1 VIPLD
6 SFPQQPEPPLE
17 IGTPFLETGPMS
29 PPFELPTGAV
39 WQPSLMAFGTVRT
52 AVQTFDNGVN
62 ARISEWTNQA
72 SLYANLQLTG
82 TERVLVEFRP
92 LDNYQHYFGQEF
104 EPHRKFHDREYGD
117 LREAFFEGDFHQL
130 FPRLDPYDRYG
141 LDYGF
146 SIGRQPLLLQD
157 GLLLDDTI
165 DSVGV
170 IRNHIL
176 SPNFPPLRVTGYF
189 GWDQIHRANNQ
200 RDNSARLVAVDASA
214 DDYTLGII
222 DLDAVYI
229 PAGTKT
235 GSGIYGGIGLT
246 NRVQLLER
254 IFNVTARINGSY
266 AINRNTPQTSSGA
279 LLFGEISRTPGLSG
293 NFVYLDSYLGVGDF
307 SSAARRPD
315 RGGPLGRVGILY
327 DAPGLGNYSSALSE
341 DPANSGGLSVG
352 YQMFFD
358 NARRQLTL
366 ETGGRLSTHVE
377 DQTAIALGGRL
388 QQAIGRHLILQLD
401 SFIAGQERR
410 SVGYGGRGEAIF
422 KF

>member
-1 VIPLD
+1 MPVRTLAGNDLLEGGTDLTTPEESTPSPQEPSKVESEAEIQHAKLFVENKYPPPPFAGVVTPNHSTPVRAASQLTDRVIPLD
-6 SFPQQPEPPLE
+6 SFPQQPEPPLQ
-17 IGTPFLETGPMS
+17 IRTPFLETGPMS

-39 WQPSLMAFGTVRT
+39 WQPWLMAFGTVRT

-222 DLDAVYI
+222 DLDAVYV
-229 PAGTKT
+229 PAGTK
-235 GSGIYGGIGLT
+235 
-246 NRVQLLER
+246 Q
-254 IFNVTARINGSY
+254 
-266 AINRNTPQTSSGA
+266 
-279 LLFGEISRTPGLSG
+279 
-293 NFVYLDSYLGVGDF
+293 
-307 SSAARRPD
+307 
-315 RGGPLGRVGILY
+315 
-327 DAPGLGNYSSALSE
+327 APASMAEL
-341 DPANSGGLSVG
+341 V
-352 YQMFFD
+352 
-358 NARRQLTL
+358 
-366 ETGGRLSTHVE
+366 
-377 DQTAIALGGRL
+377 
-388 QQAIGRHLILQLD
+388 
-401 SFIAGQERR
+401 
-410 SVGYGGRGEAIF
+410 
-422 KF
+422 